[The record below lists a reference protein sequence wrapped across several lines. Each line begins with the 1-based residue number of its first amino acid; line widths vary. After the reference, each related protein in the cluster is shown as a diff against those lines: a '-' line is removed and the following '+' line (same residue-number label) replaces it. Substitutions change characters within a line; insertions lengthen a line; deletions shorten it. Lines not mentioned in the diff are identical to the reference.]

1 MYEYGRSYD
10 WTQRDARELYAL
22 AVADTEARIVEM
34 LKREDAK
41 CDEYLSKGHDQDKR
55 IQQEHYSESMNWTIE
70 AIECGDH
77 DG

>member
-1 MYEYGRSYD
+1 MNLS
-10 WTQRDARELYAL
+10 TFKML
-22 AVADTEARIVEM
+22 AVEEGRRQAERAIVEM
-34 LKREDAK
+34 LKCEDLK
-41 CDEYLSKGHDQDKR
+41 CWEYLGGKGRDCEKR